1 MSIANIQNEL
11 IEDFA
16 LFENWE
22 DKYAYIIELGKNL
35 QPLADEYKT
44 ETFKIKGCQSNVWVH
59 SAIEKD
65 EMQQDKMHIWGDSD
79 AVIVKG
85 LVALLIKI
93 LDQHTP
99 KEVAEADLF
108 FAEKIGIN
116 QHLSMTRA
124 NGLSSMIKQIKLNA
138 LAYMMRG

>member
-1 MSIANIQNEL
+1 MNSITNIQNEL
-11 IEDFA
+11 IDDFS

-22 DKYAYIIELGKNL
+22 EKYGYIIEMGKNL
-35 QPLADEYKT
+35 IDFPAEYKT
-44 ETFKIKGCQSNVWVH
+44 EERKIKGCQSNVWVH
-59 SAIEKD
+59 TYMENGLMRIIA
-65 EMQQDKMHIWGDSD
+65 DSD

-93 LDQHTP
+93 LDKNPP
-99 KEVAEADLF
+99 KDIATTELF

-138 LAYMMRG
+138 WVTSNQ

>member
-1 MSIANIQNEL
+1 MSIHNIQNEL
-11 IEDFA
+11 IEDFS

-22 DKYAYIIELGKNL
+22 EKYGYIIELGKNL
-35 QPLADEYKT
+35 LPLDETLKT
-44 ETFKIKGCQSNVWVH
+44 EERKIKGCQSNVWVH
-59 SAIEKD
+59 TYLE
-65 EMQQDKMHIWGDSD
+65 EGKMRILGDSD

-93 LDQHTP
+93 LDQHPP
-99 KEVAEADLF
+99 KDITETELF

-138 LAYMMRG
+138 LAYTLI